1 MYEIIKN
8 SKSILLFIALSFIA
22 TIPFG
27 CETEKQNPNFQA
39 DAANPEF
46 MHRSMQALSEVIK
59 YDLFA
64 PMIASRI
71 YTYSHIAAYQAAN
84 AQTADYQTLVG
95 QINGLQNLPSVE
107 KDKIYCLPLSAV
119 CAYLKVGRKL
129 IFSEDSLDNFRK
141 TILSDFKKIGIP
153 REIYERSVAFG
164 DTIGGNIIAW
174 SSKDNYAQTRSKS
187 KYAVTPSN
195 ATRWRPTSPDY
206 GDALEPH
213 WCELRTLVMDS
224 AAQIKPIPA
233 VKYDTLKSSAFYK
246 MALETYNLVK
256 TNAPDKTETAWYW
269 DDNPAAT
276 FNTGHVNVTR
286 KKISP
291 AGHWLW
297 ITMYNARQNKK
308 DIYQSIDSY
317 LRVALAQFDGFI
329 ACWDEKYRSEVIRPE
344 SYIAKYIDPNW
355 LPIIITPPFPEYTS
369 GHSVISGASSQILT
383 HLFGENVAFTDST
396 EVQFGLAARHYNSF
410 KEAGEQAAMSRIYA
424 GIHYRPACAEGFKQG
439 VAVGNLIIQKIKTKK
454 N

>member
-1 MYEIIKN
+1 MYDKFKRN
-8 SKSILLFIALSFIA
+8 NAFLLLTLCTLTILQL
-22 TIPFG
+22 G
-27 CETEKQNPNFQA
+27 CEPVKQNPNYQT

-84 AQTADYQTLVG
+84 AQTDKYQTLVG
-95 QINGLQNLPSVE
+95 QINGLKNVPSVE
-107 KDKIYCLPLSAV
+107 KDKVYCLPLSAV

-141 TILSDFKKIGIP
+141 TILVDFQKIGIP
-153 REIYERSVAFG
+153 KDVYERSIAFG
-164 DTIGGNIIAW
+164 DTVGGSIIAW
-174 SSKDNYAQTRSKS
+174 STKDNYAQTRSKS
-187 KYAVTPSN
+187 KYTVTPSN
-195 ATRWRPTSPDY
+195 LTRWRPTSPDY
-206 GDALEPH
+206 ADALEPH
-213 WCELRTLVMDS
+213 WREIRTLVMDS

-233 VKYDTLKSSAFYK
+233 VKYDSSKSSAFYK
-246 MALETYNLVK
+246 MAHEAYDLVK
-256 TNAPDKTETAWYW
+256 KNDPVNTETAWYW

-308 DIYQSIDSY
+308 DVYESIDSY

-344 SYIAKYIDPNW
+344 SYIAKFIDPNW

-369 GHSVISGASSQILT
+369 GHSVISGASAQVLT

-396 EVQFGLAARHYNSF
+396 EVQFGLEARHYKSF
-410 KEAGEQAAMSRIYA
+410 KEAGVQAAMSRIYA

-439 VAVGNLIIQKIKTKK
+439 LAVGNLVIEKIKTKK
-454 N
+454 